1 MKNPIYPCLW
11 FDGNAKEAAEFYCGV
26 FPDSEITSENPMVVT
41 FESSGQKF
49 MCLNGGPEFSFNP
62 SISFFA
68 VFETEKETE
77 RVWNSLLKGGE
88 VLMPFDEYAWS
99 KKYGWLQDRFGVS
112 WQISV
117 GKFEDVGQKFT
128 PSFLFTG
135 NGNGRAEEAVK
146 FYTSV
151 FNNSEIAGIL
161 KYEKEDNDKEG
172 NVKHAQFRLEGQV
185 FMAMDSSL
193 LHKFT
198 FNEAVS
204 MVVECDTQK
213 EIDYFWNK
221 LTEGGEESQCGW
233 LKDRFGVSWQIVPS
247 VLEELMSDPNRSQ
260 RVVDAFLKMKKF
272 EIEKLVTA

>member
-1 MKNPIYPCLW
+1 MKNQIYPCLW

-26 FPDSEITSENPMVVT
+26 FPDSGITSENPMVVT
-41 FESSGQKF
+41 FESSGQRF

-62 SISFFA
+62 SISFFV
-68 VFETEKETE
+68 VFDTEKETE

-112 WQISV
+112 WQISF
-117 GKFEDVGQKFT
+117 GKYEDVGQKFT

-135 NGNGRAEEAVK
+135 KWNGRAEEAVN

-151 FNNSEIAGIL
+151 FDNSEITGIL
-161 KYEKEDNDKEG
+161 KYEKGDNDTEG
-172 NVKHAQFRLEGQV
+172 NVKHAQFRLGGQV

-204 MVVECDTQK
+204 LVVECDTQK

-247 VLEELMSDPNRSQ
+247 VLENLMNDPARSK